1 MSNIVR
7 EQFKIQMASFNVRDA
22 FDEIISMYRMSAD
35 LKGINIDCHIS
46 DDVPQELIQDKMR
59 VQQIISNLINNAL
72 KFSDN
77 DTEVNIRC
85 RFFPRSSKM
94 HIQVLDNGIGIADK
108 DAELIFKPYTTLPE
122 AHKFTQVGAGLGLY
136 TTSILKKIFLSYL
149 KADKEEASNK
159 IRP

>member
-1 MSNIVR
+1 MESFATITMYANILLMKVQMGPKITNIIHAIKFCNQMCMFSLKDLQDMSNIVR

-94 HIQVLDNGIGIADK
+94 HI
-108 DAELIFKPYTTLPE
+108 
-122 AHKFTQVGAGLGLY
+122 
-136 TTSILKKIFLSYL
+136 
-149 KADKEEASNK
+149 
-159 IRP
+159 